1 MSFSQTVETVL
12 AGPLAS
18 VKLSAND
25 IEFIQRVIIAKP
37 EIFNGIAIG
46 TDGTVTVKDIPKLV
60 LTISNLYTDHLRDG
74 DINVDIISIIEFTV
88 HILIDTLPINEFE
101 RTLLMDVLTFSIE
114 LLKKNLPII
123 EKYEEYIYT
132 NCYNWTTT
140 FFSRIYN
147 SIRALYH
154 RLTTHECS
162 TCPKP

>member
-25 IEFIQRVIIAKP
+25 IEFIKRVIIAEP
-37 EIFNGIAIG
+37 ELFNAIAVD
-46 TDGTVTVKDIPKLV
+46 TDGTLTVKDIPKMV
-60 LTISNLYTDHLRDG
+60 LTISNLYTDHLHDS

-101 RTLLMDVLTFSIE
+101 RTLLMEVLTFSIK

-123 EKYEEYIYT
+123 EKYEEYVYT

-147 SIRALYH
+147 SIGALYH